1 MCQLKNVRSIK
12 KMQKK
17 SKKDILGD
25 IKTKYY
31 ATAKRHIFVCT
42 GSKCVKDNLGEELYQ
57 ALKKKLNQVQPDKST
72 AEVHRSKSTCLG
84 VCAHGPL
91 ALIYPEGILYFELKI
106 EDLDQLIEEHLLR
119 GIPVP
124 SLSFF
129 RMPSL

>member
-1 MCQLKNVRSIK
+1 MCQLKKARAIK
-12 KMQKK
+12 KMQKR

-25 IKTKYY
+25 IKTKYF

-42 GSKCVKDNLGEELYQ
+42 GTKCVKDNLGEELYQ
-57 ALKKKLNQVQPDKST
+57 ALKKKLHQIQPDKST

-91 ALIYPEGILYFELKI
+91 ALVYPEGILYFELKI
-106 EDLDQLIEEHLLR
+106 EDLDELIKEHLLHGR
-119 GIPVP
+119 PVS